1 MKKRCYCTCLLF
13 TVLLVV
19 LAYPAGAAQYTVGDR
34 PLNLMGYITQGGQ
47 FGMHDGYFAEKGF
60 QSAIMNIFIE
70 AQYQFTDKFTFYGSG
85 LYTMDWMYD
94 LKHDDRSW
102 NDKLFS
108 ESRRYQYMDDQ
119 DWQLIKELHV
129 TYNTGLGDGSV
140 MLRLG
145 KQIVS
150 WGEMDAIRI
159 MDQINPTDDS
169 RGPADVEFE
178 TTIIP
183 IWLARLAYNKS
194 LDNTLLQEFGLEFV
208 LNPDAEFIPAK
219 RLRPGNDVAGIW
231 APEVT
236 IPLGEPYPMD
246 YAYLGHQ
253 NEFLDR
259 PSTWSSDYF
268 EYALRMKLLMKDWLL
283 TLNGFY
289 GRNNYPAF
297 KGRDPFTD
305 FGMAYDGRLIIDP
318 VVEGFYPRQKFVGM
332 TINRD
337 IPFLRFSPIGG
348 ITPVFRLE
356 SIYSFDST
364 FTTSLNEFEEF
375 DEFRF
380 GFGLDWKVKF
390 RFIPQSAAFSISPQ
404 VFYSHVFDYPEEET
418 LSTVAGLR
426 KEDSLNWTL
435 ALSTLYFNAKLVP
448 AIFWWHDADFHS
460 DFLQF
465 KATYDYTNNW
475 RITAGANLFNG
486 SQHDANGFDAFN
498 SKDQIFFKVSYKWG

>member
-1 MKKRCYCTCLLF
+1 MKSRCYGFLLF
-13 TVLLVV
+13 SVLLVV
-19 LAYPAGAAQYTVGDR
+19 LAVCPAGAAQYMVGDR

-47 FGMHDGYFAEKGF
+47 WGMHNDYFTEKGF
-60 QSAIMNIFIE
+60 QSALMNIFIE
-70 AQYQFTDKFTFYGSG
+70 AQYKATDRLTFYGSG
-85 LYTMDWMYD
+85 LFTTDWMYD

-102 NDKLFS
+102 NDKQFS
-108 ESRRYQYMDDQ
+108 ESRDFQYMDDD

-129 TYNTGLGDGSV
+129 TYSSALGGFGSV

-159 MDQINPTDDS
+159 MDQINPLDDS

-183 IWLARLAYNKS
+183 IWLARLAYNQS
-194 LDNTLLQEFGLEFV
+194 LDNILMQEFGLEFV
-208 LNPDAEFIPAK
+208 FNPNAEFIPTK

-231 APEVT
+231 APEVL
-236 IPLGEPYPMD
+236 IPLGEPFPMD
-246 YAYLGHQ
+246 FAYLGHQ
-253 NEFLDR
+253 VEFLDR
-259 PSTWSSDYF
+259 PDTWDTDFF
-268 EYALRMKLLMKDWLL
+268 EYALRLKLLMKDWLV

-289 GRNNYPAF
+289 GRSNTPVF
-297 KGRDPFTD
+297 KGRDPFVD
-305 FGMAYDGRLIIDP
+305 FGMAYDGRLTLIPI
-318 VVEGFYPRQKFVGM
+318 VEGYYPRQKFVGV

-337 IPFLRFSPIGG
+337 IPFMRFTPIGG

-356 SIYSFDST
+356 SLYAFDTT
-364 FTTSLNEFEEF
+364 FTTNLDEFNEF

-390 RFIPQSAAFSISPQ
+390 RFIPQQAAFSVGPQ
-404 VFYSHVFDYPEEET
+404 VFYSHVFDYPDE
-418 LSTVAGLR
+418 GIGGR

-435 ALSTLYFNAKLVP
+435 FLSSMYLNAKLVP
-448 AIFWWHDADFHS
+448 AVFWWHDADFHS

-465 KATYDYTNNW
+465 KVTYDYTNNW
-475 RITAGANLFNG
+475 KITAGTNLFNG
-486 SQHDANGFDAFN
+486 SQHDGNGFDAFN
-498 SKDQIFFKVSYKWG
+498 SKDAVFFKISYKWG